1 MPFNLFLN
9 FFGTRFL
16 FAHEKR
22 VCLRACS
29 PFRFYSVLVPYS
41 TTCLFYFGRYML
53 ALTADR
59 LLAMV
64 YDELTEPR
72 SFKGAGQADTV
83 RREWNYFSVNLTNLR
98 RLS

>member
-1 MPFNLFLN
+1 M
-9 FFGTRFL
+9 
-16 FAHEKR
+16 
-22 VCLRACS
+22 CLRACAS
-29 PFRFYSVLVPYS
+29 SFCFCLVLVPYS
-41 TTCLFYFGRYML
+41 TTCLALITYSFTLFLFYFGRYML

-72 SFKGAGQADTV
+72 SFKGAGQANTV